1 MTDLN
6 RPRTDAERKRK
17 QRLRQRIR
25 LPNEHLTKEAAGHH
39 ILKIGIPLFVTRH
52 VKDGTTGGDE
62 YRQFWRQLGFDTERE
77 GELERLTELFIK
89 RPR

>member
-1 MTDLN
+1 MTDQN

-25 LPNEHLTKEAAGHH
+25 LPGDPLTKEAAGHH

-52 VKDGTTGGDE
+52 VKAGTTGSDE
-62 YRQFWRQLGFDTERE
+62 YSQFWRQLGFDIERE
-77 GELERLTELFIK
+77 GELDRLTQLFVK
-89 RPR
+89 PTR